1 MEDTKNTTTIEPTDW
16 RNLYGESWKGLITDE
31 AFAHPAKFSRALI
44 GKIYSHL
51 IEEGLLKPGDTVLD
65 PFGGVALGGFNAMRL
80 GLHWVGMEL
89 EEKFFTLGN
98 GNIDL
103 WRERYPWFPGT
114 ATLLNG
120 DSRKLCQAIG
130 CQVSGGAVS
139 SPPYAESVNQHD
151 AANDTARRLERMAA
165 AGLDIADPATV
176 GGQNGGYTIAQ
187 NYGSTPGQLGGMK
200 EGDFS
205 AAITSPPYDQ
215 ARIDGQGDE
224 GASGLRNADGS
235 FVRGSEGWEQRK
247 ALGGRYGDTDG
258 NLANLPSGDF
268 GAAVSSPPFLQTS
281 GGKGIP
287 YENGSLSDKGLMA
300 RHAAGNSAVGYGA
313 SEGQLA
319 SMPDEGFTAAISSPP
334 FGEAQTGGGIA
345 VKGYQNAAQR
355 PGSEEKPF
363 DLVGERSYM
372 PGTQGQADG
381 QLAGMKMDDFDGA
394 IASPPFG
401 DALGRDV
408 VNAEARREWARAH
421 GISNAEHVS
430 PVDMERIGARDQ
442 EYGQTEG
449 QMGTMKTN
457 DFDAAVTSPPYEG
470 SDQNYKEGWARF
482 HANHEPLHKNDIQ
495 REAHYGESDGQIGNT
510 SGDSFW
516 HAAREIVEQVYL
528 LLAPGAP
535 AVWVCKDYVRNKQI
549 VPFCDQWRQLC
560 EAVGFETL
568 HLHRAWLVEE
578 RGTQYDLLG
587 EKHTKTVE
595 RKSFFRRLA
604 EKKGSPRIDWEMVI
618 CMRKP
623 QGDTRE

>member
-1 MEDTKNTTTIEPTDW
+1 MNALEHLTTDW

-44 GKIYSHL
+44 AKIYQHL
-51 IEEGLLKPGDTVLD
+51 LDEELIQPGDTVLD

-89 EEKFFTLGN
+89 EEKFHTLGN

-103 WRERYPWFPGT
+103 WEKQYPWFPGT

-120 DSRKLCQAIG
+120 DSRKLAQALV
-130 CQVSGGAVS
+130 QADGAIT

-165 AGLDIADPATV
+165 AGLDINDPATV
-176 GGQNGGYTIAQ
+176 GGQNGGYTLAQ

-205 AAITSPPYDQ
+205 VAITSPPYDQ

-224 GASGLRNADGS
+224 GASGLRNEDGS
-235 FVRGSEGWEQRK
+235 FVRGSEGWELRK
-247 ALGGRYGDTDG
+247 AQGGRYGDTDG

-281 GGKGIP
+281 GGTNVTSESGP
-287 YENGSLSDKGLMA
+287 LADGRLLA
-300 RHAAGNSAVGYGA
+300 RHAAGNAAASYG
-313 SEGQLA
+313 ETNGQLGT
-319 SMPDEGFTAAISSPP
+319 MPAGDFDGVITSPP

-345 VKGYQNAAQR
+345 VKGYQNDAQR
-355 PGSEEKPF
+355 PGSEAQPF

-394 IASPPFG
+394 
-401 DALGRDV
+401 
-408 VNAEARREWARAH
+408 
-421 GISNAEHVS
+421 VS
-430 PVDMERIGARDQ
+430 
-442 EYGQTEG
+442 
-449 QMGTMKTN
+449 
-457 DFDAAVTSPPYEG
+457 SPPYEG

-495 REAHYGESDGQIGNT
+495 REAQYGETDGQMGNT
-510 SGDSFW
+510 GGDSFW

-535 AVWVCKDYVRNKQI
+535 AVWVVKDYVRNKQI

-604 EKKGSPRIDWEMVI
+604 EKKGSPRIDWETVI

-623 QGDTRE
+623 FPPGGGEA